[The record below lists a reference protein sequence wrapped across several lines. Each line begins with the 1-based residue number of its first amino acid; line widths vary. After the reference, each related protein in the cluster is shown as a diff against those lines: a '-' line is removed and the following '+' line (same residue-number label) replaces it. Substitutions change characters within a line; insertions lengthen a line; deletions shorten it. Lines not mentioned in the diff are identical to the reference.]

1 MRDLDFH
8 ENLVRRERLKTG
20 SDRSFGLFF
29 AVFCLIVSVSTLWKG
44 DGQVN
49 ALVIGSSSCS
59 MAFLTLA
66 LLRPGLL
73 APANRLW
80 MRFGRLLSRVVNP
93 VVLAVAFVSAVMPT
107 GWFVRLFVK
116 DPLNLR
122 IDPKARSYW
131 IKRRPPGPTPESSLR
146 QF

>member
-66 LLRPGLL
+66 LLRPGLWL
-73 APANRLW
+73 RPTDSGCDLVACSRGSSS
-80 MRFGRLLSRVVNP
+80 RCFGR
-93 VVLAVAFVSAVMPT
+93 
-107 GWFVRLFVK
+107 G
-116 DPLNLR
+116 LR
-122 IDPKARSYW
+122 ISCHAHRLV
-131 IKRRPPGPTPESSLR
+131 RAGFSSR
-146 QF
+146 IP